1 MILERGKIII
11 FRSIHDAIRAEGLL
25 TKSGYKPRVIPIP
38 KDVSS
43 DCGIA
48 LRLDAS
54 TFDGALDSHGRRVDG
69 EPAARD
75 QQGVAFGFTPAYS
88 VFFLSR

>member
-54 TFDGALDSHGRRVDG
+54 TFDGALDSLEKAGVFVMGCVD
-69 EPAARD
+69 EAE
-75 QQGVAFGFTPAYS
+75 
-88 VFFLSR
+88 